1 MSAHPLTVRLLPESR
16 LRARAARGNDAAFA
30 AAYERHHQALY
41 RYCRSIVQ
49 NDQDAQDALQNAFTR
64 AFAAL
69 QAEQRDF
76 DLRPWLFRIAHNE
89 AITVLR
95 QRRGTAVLDDTQVAG
110 ALEDQVAGREELR
123 LLRADLADLPERQRA
138 ALVLRELN
146 GLSHEEIGRILDLS
160 PAGVKQALF
169 DARTALWSARDGRE
183 LACDDVRRKLSD
195 GDGRVLRGR
204 GVRAH
209 LRSCVICQGFRA
221 ELASRPQRLR
231 LLAPPLPAA
240 GAASLLSPLLGGTA
254 AKLLACVALA
264 GGGTTVAAMQETH
277 ASRAPARAGTSV
289 ERVAVTGTA
298 SPVTSAH
305 VPRRAVASSGSRAVG
320 AAERAAPL
328 VVTQRPRR
336 RARKIEPTA
345 SVPIPAQTPAPAHK
359 AVEEPASAR
368 PLAETTPPPTPVEA
382 PAIEPPAADR
392 VHDEPVPPETDRS
405 EAGTPPGQAKK
416 QQPVPARTNPGKPST
431 PPAAN
436 PGNGNQGGKD
446 NGNGNGSTGGNG
458 NGNAGPPARIEAPG
472 NSGNAPGHTG
482 GNGNGTAD
490 PGAPGNGNAG
500 GNGNGAK
507 AQGDVKPEPPG
518 NSGKSDRSP

>member
-16 LRARAARGNDAAFA
+16 LRSRAARGNDAAFA

-49 NDQDAQDALQNAFTR
+49 NDQDAQDALQNTFTR
-64 AFAAL
+64 AFASL
-69 QAEQRDF
+69 QTEQRDF

-95 QRRGTAVLDDTQVAG
+95 QRRATAMLDDDAQVAG
-110 ALEDQVAGREELR
+110 ALEDHVAGREELR

-138 ALVLRELN
+138 ALVLRELS

-169 DARTALWSARDGRE
+169 DARNALWSARDGRA

-240 GAASLLSPLLGGTA
+240 GAASLLSPFLGGTA

-264 GGGTTVAAMQETH
+264 GGGTTVAAVQ
-277 ASRAPARAGTSV
+277 AQSSRAPAREGTSV
-289 ERVAVTGTA
+289 ERVAPTVTA
-298 SPVTSAH
+298 SPMTSAH
-305 VPRRAVASSGSRAVG
+305 VPDRPAASSGSPVPG
-320 AAERAAPL
+320 AAQRTAPERPRQRVRENEPATSVPTAAP
-328 VVTQRPRR
+328 
-336 RARKIEPTA
+336 
-345 SVPIPAQTPAPAHK
+345 TPAPSHK
-359 AVEEPASAR
+359 AVEKPSSAEAPTETAPPAM
-368 PLAETTPPPTPVEA
+368 PVEA
-382 PAIEPPAADR
+382 PAIGIPAADR
-392 VHDEPVPPETDRS
+392 VQDEPVPLGTDRS
-405 EAGTPPGQAKK
+405 ESATPPPQAKK
-416 QQPVPARTNPGKPST
+416 QQPIPARTNPAKAVGKPST

-436 PGNGNQGGKD
+436 PGNGNQGGND
-446 NGNGNGSTGGNG
+446 NGNGSGGTGGNG
-458 NGNAGPPARIEAPG
+458 TAGPPVRAEAPG
-472 NSGNAPGHTG
+472 NSGTAPGRTGDTG
-482 GNGNGTAD
+482 GNGSAD
-490 PGAPGNGNAG
+490 PGAAGTGNAG
-500 GNGNGAK
+500 GNGNGVK
-507 AQGDVKPEPPG
+507 AQGDANPEPPG
-518 NSGKSDRSP
+518 NSGKPDRSF